1 MINPDDA
8 NIIAAVR
15 SVRRLTRDVAKLLTT
30 AREFLEDAG
39 WKSRTTQAI
48 SVSTSLN
55 NAENWIPQDAFWFSF
70 NERFPN
76 HLLVVSVV
84 FDSVE
89 NPNNLASPLVM
100 AGYVRFA
107 QPVRDNW
114 SFRWSRLCEGA
125 RARGYCG
132 VHRRRHDFHCL
143 AADQREVPRHEGARN
158 RLRSSPALEGATQH
172 GCTRDA
178 ATHSGLP
185 SLRNPAG
192 MARRTHRLAKV
203 SHGAKF

>member
-125 RARGYCG
+125 GSVADGQFRDIRTMPQMRAAEIEQAEIAVRP
-132 VHRRRHDFHCL
+132 L
-143 AADQREVPRHEGARN
+143 TSMESSE
-158 RLRSSPALEGATQH
+158 RLEALM
-172 GCTRDA
+172 
-178 ATHSGLP
+178 
-185 SLRNPAG
+185 LRPLLS
-192 MARRTHRLAKV
+192 RLA
-203 SHGAKF
+203 